1 MAKQVIAV
9 GSAPNDGTGDPL
21 RDSMVKVNSNFTEV
35 YDDLETKQSFTGLLL
50 DSETAATSGNVT
62 INKPMGKC
70 NVVTGTTSVTITNNL
85 VTADSCVFGTILNQD
100 ATSVRN
106 IVPTAGAFTIYLGAG
121 TAGAVVICFVVINS
135 TP

>member
-1 MAKQVIAV
+1 MAKQVINIGTVA
-9 GSAPNDGTGDPL
+9 NDNTGDPL
-21 RDSMVKVNSNFTEV
+21 RTAMTKVNENFTEV
-35 YDDLETKQSFTGLLL
+35 YDSLDTKIGYDGIIL

-62 INKPMGKC
+62 INEPMGKC
-70 NVVTGTTSVTITNNL
+70 NVLTGATSVTITNSL

-121 TAGAVVICFVVINS
+121 TAGPVVICFLVVN
-135 TP
+135 PAP